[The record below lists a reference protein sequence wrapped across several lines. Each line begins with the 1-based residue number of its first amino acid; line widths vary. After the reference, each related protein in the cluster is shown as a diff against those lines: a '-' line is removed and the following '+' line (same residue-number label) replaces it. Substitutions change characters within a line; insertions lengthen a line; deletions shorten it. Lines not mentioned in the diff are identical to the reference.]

1 MVFALVFLLSAWAS
15 LMLERHTVQE
25 FMLGRFCYVDG
36 FAIGWF
42 QNTLRME
49 NAPDWKTHSRC
60 FSAFKLLSIK
70 QK

>member
-15 LMLERHTVQE
+15 ITPERHTVQE

-42 QNTLRME
+42 QNV
-49 NAPDWKTHSRC
+49 
-60 FSAFKLLSIK
+60 LLSVVF
-70 QK
+70 